1 MEELGLLK
9 LILRKVGKGLMYI
22 MGIFLACFLL
32 IFIYFSIR
40 SPGKVSP
47 YLDKNG
53 NLLENSI
60 SEKIFVEI
68 NGVEQ
73 GMFIKGENR
82 NNPVLLFL
90 HGGPGIPEYF
100 LTEKYKTG
108 LEKYF
113 TVCYWEQTGGGLSY
127 HSDISGDKITVQRL
141 VLDTVAVTNYLR
153 ERFSQDK
160 IFLMGHSWGAFLGI
174 QVAAVNPDLYYA
186 YIGVSQISN
195 TAKSETM
202 AYDYMIEQFT
212 TNGNTSKV
220 NKFKKYNIHNNSSV
234 IYEYMTSAMRDNS
247 MHELGI
253 GTMRDMN
260 SVVTGVFFPIMN
272 FKAYTLSE
280 KINIWR
286 AKSFLSRSTELHQEL
301 IDTDLSKTVTELEI
315 PVYIL
320 AGRYD
325 YTVNYDLQK
334 NYFDKINAPK
344 KGFYTF
350 ENSAHSPMFEEPERF
365 IEIMVNDVLN
375 GNVNLTDK

>member
-1 MEELGLLK
+1 
-9 LILRKVGKGLMYI
+9 
-22 MGIFLACFLL
+22 
-32 IFIYFSIR
+32 
-40 SPGKVSP
+40 
-47 YLDKNG
+47 
-53 NLLENSI
+53 
-60 SEKIFVEI
+60 
-68 NGVEQ
+68 
-73 GMFIKGENR
+73 
-82 NNPVLLFL
+82 
-90 HGGPGIPEYF
+90 
-100 LTEKYKTG
+100 
-108 LEKYF
+108 
-113 TVCYWEQTGGGLSY
+113 VCYWEQTGGGLSY
-127 HSDISGDKITVQRL
+127 HSDISGDKVTVQRL
-141 VLDTVAVTNYLR
+141 VSDTVAVTNYLR
-153 ERFSQDK
+153 QRFSQDK

-174 QVAAVNPDLYYA
+174 QIAAVNPDLYYA

-202 AYDYMIEQFT
+202 AYDYMIEQFA
-212 TNGNTSKV
+212 TNGNTSMV
-220 NKFKKYNIHNNSSV
+220 NKFKKYNIHNDSSV
-234 IYEYMTSAMRDNS
+234 IYEYMTSALRDNS

-286 AKSFLSRSTELHQEL
+286 AKSFLSRSTGLHQEL
-301 IDTDLSKTVTELEI
+301 IDTDLSKTVSELKI

-350 ENSAHSPMFEEPERF
+350 ENSAHSPIFEEPDSF

-375 GNVNLTDK
+375 GNVNLADK